1 MQSRNTTRTKR
12 QNRIRGRVSG
22 TEVRPRVSVY
32 KSRLGVYAQIVD
44 DTQSKTIV
52 SVQYK
57 EVLDASPKN
66 DVKRAFA
73 LGKLLAQ
80 KCAQKKITAVV
91 FDRGG
96 YKYHGKI
103 KALADGARQGGLRF

>member
-1 MQSRNTTRTKR
+1 M
-12 QNRIRGRVSG
+12 
-22 TEVRPRVSVY
+22 
-32 KSRLGVYAQIVD
+32 YAQVVD
-44 DTQSKTIV
+44 DAKGRTIA

-57 EVLDASPKN
+57 EAMSVSAKN

-73 LGKLLAQ
+73 LGKILAE
-80 KCAQKKITAVV
+80 KCAKQKIVDVV

-96 YKYHGKI
+96 YKYHGKV